1 MYLYSNVFSGGQSF
15 HKVTFFET
23 VCKLPKEPVLHSAS
37 QGSSAIMVITHV
49 ANPIKIAWGEMS
61 VHCSHFTLQSVVNS
75 VRKLHPATFPSFWK
89 GGSWWSARNM
99 QSYQYNSCRLG
110 VQKNRY
116 FPSQGKLAFGI
127 GTLDYL
133 STQAH
138 LYNEKQLPCKAI
150 KCCVPFPGEGLLDE
164 AFHQVGHRA
173 ICLLRMHG
181 RQAVNLVERKP
192 RSPGPDFLYR
202 PSLKV
207 HLQAPEGVFPSSRC
221 QLCFLRKLGAG
232 RYLFFSTLLELS
244 DLWSELLAHHFEYFS
259 FLSSIIM

>member
-1 MYLYSNVFSGGQSF
+1 MLWTLVTAFEREIKIPLTSKHSLFKSFSFQGHESIAFWKPCKSKQSQMYLYSDEFTGGRSF
-15 HKVTFFET
+15 HKVTFFEA
-23 VCKLPKEPVLHSAS
+23 VYKLPKELVLHSAS
-37 QGSSAIMVITHV
+37 QCSSAIMVITHI

-89 GGSWWSARNM
+89 RGSWWSARNM

-150 KCCVPFPGEGLLDE
+150 KCCVPFPGEGLPDE
-164 AFHQVGHRA
+164 AFNQVDHRA
-173 ICLLRMHG
+173 ICLLYAWEAG
-181 RQAVNLVERKP
+181 VETGWKE
-192 RSPGPDFLYR
+192 
-202 PSLKV
+202 
-207 HLQAPEGVFPSSRC
+207 A
-221 QLCFLRKLGAG
+221 
-232 RYLFFSTLLELS
+232 T
-244 DLWSELLAHHFEYFS
+244 
-259 FLSSIIM
+259 

>member
-1 MYLYSNVFSGGQSF
+1 MIFYMS
-15 HKVTFFET
+15 
-23 VCKLPKEPVLHSAS
+23 
-37 QGSSAIMVITHV
+37 
-49 ANPIKIAWGEMS
+49 PI
-61 VHCSHFTLQSVVNS
+61 
-75 VRKLHPATFPSFWK
+75 
-89 GGSWWSARNM
+89 
-99 QSYQYNSCRLG
+99 
-110 VQKNRY
+110 KNRY

-164 AFHQVGHRA
+164 AFNQVGHRA

-192 RSPGPDFLYR
+192 CSPGPDFLYR

-207 HLQAPEGVFPSSRC
+207 HLQAPGGCFQARDVSSAFSGNSGQEGIYSLP
-221 QLCFLRKLGAG
+221 LFLNFQTCGQ
-232 RYLFFSTLLELS
+232 
-244 DLWSELLAHHFEYFS
+244 S
-259 FLSSIIM
+259 FLLIILSALVFFPQ

>member
-1 MYLYSNVFSGGQSF
+1 MHLSSDAFTGGRSF
-15 HKVTFFET
+15 HKVTFFEA

-37 QGSSAIMVITHV
+37 PGSSAIMAITHI

-110 VQKNRY
+110 VQKHGY

-138 LYNEKQLPCKAI
+138 LYNEKQLPWNAI
-150 KCCVPFPGEGLLDE
+150 KCCVPFPGEGLPDE
-164 AFHQVGHRA
+164 AFNQVGHRA
-173 ICLLRMHG
+173 ICLLHMHG
-181 RQAVNLVERKP
+181 RQAVKLAERKP
-192 RSPGPDFLYR
+192 RRPGPDFLYR
-202 PSLKV
+202 PS
-207 HLQAPEGVFPSSRC
+207 PNRPSSGSWGGVSKLKMSALLFQETRG
-221 QLCFLRKLGAG
+221 RKVLI
-232 RYLFFSTLLELS
+232 LFHSSWTFR
-244 DLWSELLAHHFEYFS
+244 LAVRASCSS
-259 FLSSIIM
+259 FWVL